1 MSLSKEELHRLID
14 EIPEQES
21 STVKRLLE
29 FVLAESSS
37 GSGRE
42 ITAGE
47 AAKML
52 GVRARQLR
60 QWLREGRLPA
70 RKEGSRWLIREKD
83 LAACFDP
90 RANAFLNAPISREQ
104 LTDEEKQGS
113 DRGWQDYLNGKAL
126 TLRDAA
132 RRRAGN

>member
-14 EIPEQES
+14 AIPEQES
-21 STVKRLLE
+21 STVKRFLE
-29 FVLAESSS
+29 FVLAESS
-37 GSGRE
+37 SGRE

-83 LAACFDP
+83 LAAYSDP
-90 RANAFLNAPISREQ
+90 KAKAFLRTPISHEE
-104 LTDEEKQGS
+104 LTGDEKRRS
-113 DRGWQDYLNGKAL
+113 DQGWQDYLNGKAL
-126 TLRDAA
+126 TLRDAD
-132 RRRAGN
+132 RRRVGN